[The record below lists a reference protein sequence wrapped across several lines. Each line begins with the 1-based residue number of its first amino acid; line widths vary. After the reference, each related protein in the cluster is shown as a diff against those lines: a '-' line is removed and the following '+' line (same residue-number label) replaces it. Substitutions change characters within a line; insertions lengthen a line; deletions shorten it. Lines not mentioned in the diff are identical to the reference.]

1 MDDQERIVKTTGSS
15 GAWMQTLSDQWS
27 NFWEARTAREKM
39 LLTWGGAVLAV
50 AIGYSMLWQPA
61 AEGRARLRES
71 LPAMQRQLA
80 QMTAQADEARA
91 LAGAA
96 ASVAP
101 GGQALKDAL
110 TASLSDHGM
119 PNAQVQLIGTTAQV
133 QMKNASFPVWA
144 AWLDDVRKQY
154 KVQVVEAHITA
165 LKADGQVDLTAS
177 LQPANAR

>member
-1 MDDQERIVKTTGSS
+1 MDHQERIVKTTAVSS
-15 GAWMQTLSDQWS
+15 AWAEAWSD
-27 NFWEARTAREKM
+27 FWEARNPREKL

-50 AIGYSMLWQPA
+50 AIGWSVLWQPA
-61 AEGRARLRES
+61 ADGRARLRES
-71 LPAMQRQLA
+71 LPSMQRQLA

-110 TASLSDHGM
+110 TASLADHTLTG
-119 PNAQVQLIGTTAQV
+119 AQVQLIGTTVQI
-133 QMKNASFPVWA
+133 QMKNVSFAAWA
-144 AWLDDVRKQY
+144 AWLDDVRKQF
-154 KVQVVEAHITA
+154 KVQVVEAHVNA

-177 LQPANAR
+177 LQPANTR